1 MILMPVMVYGQSYD
15 TTYQMVY
22 YQRSLIKKGKF
33 ELYGYT
39 SYDLYWA
46 DESGVGISITIPN
59 RRKEKKRK
67 NRNEYQN

>member
-1 MILMPVMVYGQSYD
+1 MPVMVYSQSYD

-22 YQRSLIKKGKF
+22 YQKSLIKKGKF

>member
-22 YQRSLIKKGKF
+22 YQKSLIKKGKF